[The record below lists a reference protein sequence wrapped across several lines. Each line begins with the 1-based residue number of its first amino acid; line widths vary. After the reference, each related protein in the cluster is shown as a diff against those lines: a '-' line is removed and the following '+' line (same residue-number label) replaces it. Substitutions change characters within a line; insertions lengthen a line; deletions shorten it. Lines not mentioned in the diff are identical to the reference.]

1 MLNGLGNLFDLCDL
15 QEMATHRSP
24 RAGLHI
30 FGVLGSSFTNKHS
43 AVGFYVWLEA
53 DNSAIY
59 TNSLDGS
66 EKDHAMVAV
75 QTDSLQLVA
84 CPRERPTCL
93 DVSGVLDSIGWT
105 PLILLKQ
112 ASEATDSR
120 IYAKAEYMNPGGS
133 IKDRIAKHIILEAER
148 RGDLKPGA
156 TILEVTSGN
165 TGIALAM
172 VGAIRGYHVV
182 IMMPETVSKERRNMI
197 ESLGAELHLLK
208 EINDIQAAVRRS
220 VELAKTQPDIFLPNQ
235 FSNADNAAC
244 HEQTTGPEIIRQAE
258 GNIAAFVMGVGTGG
272 TLMGVGRALHRAD
285 VPALIIAV
293 EPDESAV
300 MSGDPP
306 GRHGIQG
313 LADGFIPDLIK
324 LEEIDKIVR
333 IRTADAVAAAERLAR
348 EEGLLVG
355 ISSGA
360 NVLAAKQVARDLGP
374 GKTVVTVLPDRG
386 ERYLSL
392 AHRGAAA

>member
-1 MLNGLGNLFDLCDL
+1 
-15 QEMATHRSP
+15 
-24 RAGLHI
+24 
-30 FGVLGSSFTNKHS
+30 
-43 AVGFYVWLEA
+43 
-53 DNSAIY
+53 
-59 TNSLDGS
+59 
-66 EKDHAMVAV
+66 MVAV
-75 QTDSLQLVA
+75 QTDSLQLIA

-93 DVSGVLDSIGWT
+93 DVSGVLDSIGHT

-112 ASEATDSR
+112 ASQATDCL

-172 VGAIRGYHVV
+172 VGAIRGYRVV
-182 IMMPETVSKERRNMI
+182 IMMPESVSKERRNMI

-313 LADGFIPDLIK
+313 LADGFIPDLIN
-324 LEEIDKIVR
+324 LEEIDQIVR
-333 IRTADAVAAAERLAR
+333 ISTADAVAAAERLAR

-360 NVLAAKQVARDLGP
+360 NVLAATQVARDLGP
-374 GKTVVTVLPDRG
+374 GNTVVTVLPDRG

-392 AHRGAAA
+392 VHRGAAA

>member
-1 MLNGLGNLFDLCDL
+1 
-15 QEMATHRSP
+15 
-24 RAGLHI
+24 
-30 FGVLGSSFTNKHS
+30 
-43 AVGFYVWLEA
+43 
-53 DNSAIY
+53 
-59 TNSLDGS
+59 
-66 EKDHAMVAV
+66 MVAIK
-75 QTDSLQLVA
+75 TDSLQLVA

-93 DVSGVLDSIGWT
+93 VASGVLDSIGCT
-105 PLILLKQ
+105 PLMLLKQ
-112 ASEATDSR
+112 ASEATACL

-148 RGDLKPGA
+148 RGELKPGA

-182 IMMPETVSKERRNMI
+182 IMMPETVSEERRNMI
-197 ESLGAELHLLK
+197 KSLGAELRLLK

-220 VELAKTQPDIFLPNQ
+220 VELQKTQPDIFLPNQ
-235 FSNADNAAC
+235 FSNADNATC
-244 HEQTTGPEIIRQAE
+244 HEQTTGPEIIRQTD
-258 GNIAAFVMGVGTGG
+258 GNIMAFNMGVGTGG
-272 TLMGVGRALHRAD
+272 TLMGVGRALRRAN
-285 VPALIIAV
+285 VPARIVAV

-300 MSGDPP
+300 MSGDVP

-313 LADGFIPDLIK
+313 LADGFIPNLIN
-324 LEEIDKIVR
+324 LDEIDQIVR
-333 IRTADAVAAAERLAR
+333 ISTADAVAAAERLAR

-360 NVLAAKQVARDLGP
+360 NVLAATQVAYELGP
-374 GKTVVTVLPDRG
+374 GNILVTVLPDRG

-392 AHRGAAA
+392 CDGDAGAQTTETCAPDPQVFSDTKKSGEHK